1 MYIGLLFLTY
11 YNLLSMEEGD
21 ETQSQG
27 ILPPHEKETA
37 SENAHLGE

>member
-1 MYIGLLFLTY
+1 
-11 YNLLSMEEGD
+11 MEEGD